1 MRAGRCCR
9 TTAEIDERTEIT
21 VMTGPAGSGK
31 VTLLSTARGPEG
43 QLRQELRR
51 WLAEAREA
59 GLDDETIK
67 ALFVVTLRV
76 NAGDGFWSAPR
87 S

>member
-1 MRAGRCCR
+1 
-9 TTAEIDERTEIT
+9 
-21 VMTGPAGSGK
+21 MTDLGVPDGSGK
-31 VTLLSTARGPEG
+31 FTLLSIARSPKE
-43 QLRQELRR
+43 QLRRELRC

-67 ALFVVTLRV
+67 ALFVGTLRV
-76 NAGDGFWSAPR
+76 NARGEFWPASR